1 MRHYDLV
8 NDWRMSAM
16 PERLVRYFLA
26 AFLAMAGAAG
36 AAAQDQRLSLRVTSL
51 SPAAIPNNLAEGH
64 AASAPIGYTR
74 FCAEHGH
81 ECAPS
86 GPLTAMVRLDARRRA
101 ELERA
106 NTSVNASIEPATDLD
121 HYGETE
127 RWTYPDDGRGDCED
141 YVLEKRRLLLN
152 LGWPASVL
160 LITVVRDQNGDG
172 HAVLTVVSDHGDLV
186 LDNQEEKILPWSETG
201 YRYVKRQSQAHPA
214 RWVSLGDTGVPPVV
228 GGGR

>member
-1 MRHYDLV
+1 
-8 NDWRMSAM
+8 M
-16 PERLVRYFLA
+16 PERLVRYLLT
-26 AFLAMAGAAG
+26 AFLVMAGAAG

-64 AASAPIGYTR
+64 ATSAPIGYTR
-74 FCAEHGH
+74 FCAEHAH

-86 GPLTAMVRLDARRRA
+86 GALTAAVRLDTRRRA

-106 NTSVNASIEPATDLD
+106 NASVNSSVEPATDLE
-121 HYGETE
+121 HFGETE

-172 HAVLTVVSDHGDLV
+172 HAVLTVVTDHGDLV

-201 YRYVKRQSQAHPA
+201 YLYVKRQSQANPA

>member
-1 MRHYDLV
+1 
-8 NDWRMSAM
+8 M
-16 PERLVRYFLA
+16 PERLARFLLTA
-26 AFLAMAGAAG
+26 LLLTAGICG
-36 AAAQDQRLSLRVTSL
+36 AAAQVPRQDPRHDQRLSLRIASL
-51 SPAAIPNNLAEGH
+51 SPAAIPDRLPEGH
-64 AASAPIGYTR
+64 GSSAPIGYTR
-74 FCAEHGH
+74 FCAENAH

-106 NTSVNASIEPATDLD
+106 NTSVNAGIEPATDLD

-172 HAVLTVVSDHGDLV
+172 HAVLTVVTEQGDLV

-201 YRYVKRQSQAHPA
+201 YRYVKRQSQANPA